1 MKRLDF
7 TSVSPKNLH
16 QMSYKHC
23 RPDYN
28 SITTN
33 SSFVTGRKLRGFSW
47 GMTSENEGWPPKVGG
62 HPSGFKNLSK
72 HWIYL
77 IFIAVRS
84 SVF

>member
-33 SSFVTGRKLRGFSW
+33 SSFVTSRKLRGFSW
-47 GMTSENEGWPPKVGG
+47 EMTSENEGWLPKIGG
-62 HPSGFKNLSK
+62 HPSGVKKLRK
-72 HWIYL
+72 QWIYRAFSFL
-77 IFIAVRS
+77 R
-84 SVF
+84 